1 MHLDSID
8 TQLIDALQRD
18 GKEAL
23 ARLGE
28 RVGLSA
34 PSVLERLRKLERRG
48 AIRGYHA
55 DVDGRAVG
63 LDVTAFVGVSVGI
76 GADLD
81 AAENAVT
88 AIRGVTE
95 CHHVT
100 GGHTLLL
107 KVKTENT
114 ETLERFIR
122 KLRAVPG
129 IVQTET
135 MVALSTTLERGP
147 LALPDPHMGGKR
159 SRRSKSRLEAGQ
171 PAE

>member
-1 MHLDSID
+1 MPLDLID
-8 TQLIDALQRD
+8 TTLIDALQRD

-34 PSVLERLRKLERRG
+34 PAVLERLRKLERRG

-55 DVDGRAVG
+55 DVDGRVVG

-81 AAENAVT
+81 AAEAAVT

-100 GGHTLLL
+100 GAHTLLL
-107 KVKTENT
+107 KVKTEST
-114 ETLERFIR
+114 ATLERFIR
-122 KLRAVPG
+122 QLRAVPG

-135 MVALSTTLERGP
+135 MVALATILERGP
-147 LALPDPHMGGKR
+147 LALPEPSLLMKR
-159 SRRSKSRLEAGQ
+159 GRRPSLGDV
-171 PAE
+171 